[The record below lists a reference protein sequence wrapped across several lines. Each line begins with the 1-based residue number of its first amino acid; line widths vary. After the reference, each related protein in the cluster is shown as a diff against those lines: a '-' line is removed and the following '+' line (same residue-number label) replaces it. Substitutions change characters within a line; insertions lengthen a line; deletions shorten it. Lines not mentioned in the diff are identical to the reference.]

1 MKYLNQYICQ
11 GGTWFL
17 IKCIGALHWQKQAW
31 LCRSKYKFL
40 SIKKDK
46 LSVPL
51 QVYDSKLVPTTLGE
65 KHVKTDSSLK
75 SVCRPELYHLRT
87 YCWCSTWFN
96 VCKYILHL
104 NSFKGKKKSFH
115 GGEYTKNGDGL
126 LLKKNK
132 RGYGS
137 YCFGSRSAWIR
148 IQYI

>member
-1 MKYLNQYICQ
+1 MGLGFLLN
-11 GGTWFL
+11 
-17 IKCIGALHWQKQAW
+17 ASEHWQKQAW

-87 YCWCSTWFN
+87 TADVLHGSTF
-96 VCKYILHL
+96 VSIFYI
-104 NSFKGKKKSFH
+104 
-115 GGEYTKNGDGL
+115 
-126 LLKKNK
+126 
-132 RGYGS
+132 
-137 YCFGSRSAWIR
+137 
-148 IQYI
+148 